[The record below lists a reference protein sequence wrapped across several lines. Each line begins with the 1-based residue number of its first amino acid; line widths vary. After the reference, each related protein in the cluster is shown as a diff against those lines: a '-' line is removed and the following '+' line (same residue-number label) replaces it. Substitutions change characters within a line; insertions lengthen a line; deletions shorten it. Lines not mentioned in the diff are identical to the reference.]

1 MASLAI
7 NVVIAVGSVL
17 AWLSILLGSGDD
29 RQLAQRGIGSL
40 KYYTVLSN
48 LFSAGVSAAYALCFL
63 IPGAAPSRTILFLKL
78 AATATVMITF
88 ATTAVLLVPMYGW
101 KALYQGGNFWLHL
114 VLPLIAALDIC
125 LFVPVATL
133 PLWATLGSVC
143 FTAAYAAWY
152 MHQVLTHGA
161 ERDGKVYDFYGF
173 LRWGKESILWV
184 AAIMLLATWA
194 FAVLLYVV
202 SSYR

>member
-1 MASLAI
+1 MYSLP
-7 NVVIAVGSVL
+7 
-17 AWLSILLGSGDD
+17 
-29 RQLAQRGIGSL
+29 
-40 KYYTVLSN
+40 
-48 LFSAGVSAAYALCFL
+48 C
-63 IPGAAPSRTILFLKL
+63 AAPSRTILFLKL